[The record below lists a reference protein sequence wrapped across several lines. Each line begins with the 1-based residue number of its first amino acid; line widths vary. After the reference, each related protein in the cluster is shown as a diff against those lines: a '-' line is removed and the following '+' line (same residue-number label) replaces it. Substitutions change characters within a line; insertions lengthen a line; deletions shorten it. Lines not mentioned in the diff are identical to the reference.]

1 MYPKHYYYVAGA
13 HKNHRSRNTALSTPP
28 PPGYTTSTYIL
39 PHTPHWN
46 LGHVVLDSL
55 VCCIYQPCAKAQRGD
70 SSIMLSV
77 FRKLSIWTEL
87 SEGYGEQ
94 CRTDDPLMDRANN
107 AARAPQGRLVVLC
120 DKRGSVIF
128 LKKTRKHYIECCSQ
142 HKGLT
147 STHGEA
153 KHAILMD
160 RGCAQLQRNLFF
172 RVTIV
177 EIVRTKRRGLHTCS
191 MVCVTCSHLTSLTA
205 PNLHTLPAHFAVDLH
220 LCGGRQI
227 WRLLSLQF
235 SSMDLGFKLVSSKPA
250 VL

>member
-1 MYPKHYYYVAGA
+1 MLQVLHTYY
-13 HKNHRSRNTALSTPP
+13 
-28 PPGYTTSTYIL
+28 L
-39 PHTPHWN
+39 PHTPHLN
-46 LGHVVLDSL
+46 LGDVVLDSL

-94 CRTDDPLMDRANN
+94 CRTDPLMNRANN

-172 RVTIV
+172 RVTIHC
-177 EIVRTKRRGLHTCS
+177 RNCADKTTRPTYMLHG
-191 MVCVTCSHLTSLTA
+191 VCH
-205 PNLHTLPAHFAVDLH
+205 
-220 LCGGRQI
+220 
-227 WRLLSLQF
+227 LLSP
-235 SSMDLGFKLVSSKPA
+235 DLPDRT
-250 VL
+250 